1 MSTPALENVR
11 RIVAWSRRNH
21 GESHVGANPPK
32 IGSVGIVGAGLM
44 GTSIAAAHVRHG
56 LSVVIHDANQDAL
69 AGAIPAI
76 VAELREAD
84 GDSSPESFIDY
95 VCPAVDLAEAARCD
109 LVLESIVEVLSAKTQ
124 LYAQMQPHL
133 AEHTIMAS
141 NTSTIPIQRLANG
154 MTDASRFCG
163 LHFCHPVQKRPLV
176 EIVRGPE
183 TSDSTIAAMVAH
195 VQRLDRIP
203 IVVQDGPG
211 FVVNRLL
218 FPYLSEALE
227 LLREGASIE
236 SIERAATDFGMALGP
251 LRLMDEIGLD
261 TTLQAAW
268 VLSAAFPDRI
278 VSSPL
283 LVSMIKAGRLG
294 QKSGAGF
301 FSYDSPKGDISHGA
315 VDTAVTEIIAPWIDP
330 SPQHEQTAIVHR
342 LILPMLLEATRIL
355 EEGKVGDARDID
367 LAVLFGLGFPVE
379 KGGLLWWADTLGA
392 EQIVTLLLSSIS
404 ATGPRASPTPML
416 RTLAA
421 TGGRFYQLASN

>member
-1 MSTPALENVR
+1 M
-11 RIVAWSRRNH
+11 
-21 GESHVGANPPK
+21 
-32 IGSVGIVGAGLM
+32 GIIGAGLM

-56 LSVVIHDANQDAL
+56 LPVVIHDGNQDAL
-69 AGAIPAI
+69 AGALAAI
-76 VAELREAD
+76 TAELGEAD
-84 GDSSPESFIDY
+84 SDSLPESFIHQAR
-95 VCPAVDLAEAARCD
+95 PTADLSEIARCD

-124 LYAQMQPHL
+124 LYAHLQPHL
-133 AEHTIMAS
+133 ATHAILAS

-154 MTDASRFCG
+154 LADASRFCG
-163 LHFCHPVQKRPLV
+163 LHFCHPVRKRPLV
-176 EIVRGPE
+176 EIVRGPQ

-195 VQRLDRIP
+195 VQRIDRIP

-218 FPYLSEALE
+218 FPYLGEALE
-227 LLREGASIE
+227 LLREGASIA
-236 SIERAATDFGMALGP
+236 SIEQSAADFGMALGP

-283 LVSMIKAGRLG
+283 LVSMVKAGRLG

-315 VDTAVTEIIAPWIDP
+315 VDAAVTETIAPWIDP
-330 SPQHEQTAIVHR
+330 SPQHEQAAIAHR
-342 LILPMLLEATRIL
+342 LVLPMLLEATRIL

-367 LAVLFGLGFPVE
+367 LAVLFGLGFPAE

-392 EQIVTLLLSSIS
+392 ERIVTLLLSSLRTIG
-404 ATGPRASPTPML
+404 ARAEPTPML
-416 RTLAA
+416 QALAA
-421 TGGRFYQLASN
+421 ANGRFYRFASD